1 VASFGERLKQER
13 EQRGITLDEISL
25 STKISTRLLRALEE
39 EKFDQLPG
47 GIFNKGFVRAYARH
61 LGINEEL
68 AIADYLAALN
78 QQRHSMADVNALVDN
93 HADGN
98 PAALPVHVPQNE
110 GASGSV
116 LGLIRADYASERV
129 AQVPWNLVAGL
140 LLLVALVLAVW
151 SYYHRDQRAETP
163 KPTTPAASQA
173 SPPQSSAPQ
182 LAAPAPGSAV
192 QRVTAVPV
200 TIAQEAG
207 LKRTFPVTPLAAQQ
221 AHPSPIAPA
230 GAAAFSASAGAFTVT
245 LEAQD
250 QDCWLL
256 ITVDDRPPVEETL
269 FAPGKRSIQAS
280 RSLVVKAGDIGALDV
295 FFNGKRLPAQ
305 GDFGEVRTLTFHGDG
320 LQAPAS
326 KPPLTAQ

>member
-1 VASFGERLKQER
+1 MASFGEHLRQER

-61 LGINEEL
+61 LGIDEEQ

-78 QQRHSMADVNALVDN
+78 QHRHSIADVHVVLDD
-93 HADGN
+93 HADGKL
-98 PAALPVHVPQNE
+98 AAVPVHAPQNE
-110 GASGSV
+110 VESGSA
-116 LGLIRADYASERV
+116 LSLLRADFASERV

-140 LLLVALVLAVW
+140 LLLVALVLAGW

-163 KPTTPAASQA
+163 KPSTPAASQA

-182 LAAPAPGSAV
+182 LAAPGSAV
-192 QRVTAVPV
+192 QNVTAVPV
-200 TIAQEAG
+200 TITQEAG
-207 LKRTFPVTPLAAQQ
+207 LKQAFPVTPLVAQQ
-221 AHPSPIAPA
+221 AHPTPSAPA
-230 GAAAFSASAGAFTVT
+230 RAAALSASAGAFTVT

-250 QDCWLL
+250 EDCWLL
-256 ITVDDRPPVEETL
+256 ISVDDRPPVEETL
-269 FAPGKRSIQAS
+269 FAPGKRTLQAN

-326 KPPLTAQ
+326 KPPLRAQ